1 MTNEDNYDIE
11 YDRYDPPRRK
21 STNTTG
27 ESDTDRYW
35 REIKERQIGENT
47 PEYDPWT
54 GSWF

>member
-21 STNTTG
+21 STNTSG

-35 REIKERQIGENT
+35 REMNERQVGENA
-47 PEYDPWT
+47 PQYDPWT
-54 GSWF
+54 GGWF